1 MKGIKGWIFIG
12 ATWGVVKPVGRA
24 KKTHTQRRK
33 KRRKGRE
40 RAGLW
45 IEWSI
50 GIYIYTERGCVV
62 SALFTKSL
70 QKRRWEDGKK
80 KKKKAKW
87 WNKERRGIYG
97 RADTLS
103 LPQQPTGKEE
113 SGGHNMKAKK
123 EEKKNRKI
131 IISPGESAVVA
142 ITPSPFSPRE
152 PKKRKKK
159 SDAAVV
165 VTNLIPV
172 VFSSSSSKKKE
183 GRLCL
188 LAAGS

>member
-1 MKGIKGWIFIG
+1 
-12 ATWGVVKPVGRA
+12 
-24 KKTHTQRRK
+24 
-33 KRRKGRE
+33 
-40 RAGLW
+40 
-45 IEWSI
+45 
-50 GIYIYTERGCVV
+50 
-62 SALFTKSL
+62 
-70 QKRRWEDGKK
+70 
-80 KKKKAKW
+80 
-87 WNKERRGIYG
+87 
-97 RADTLS
+97 
-103 LPQQPTGKEE
+103 
-113 SGGHNMKAKK
+113 MKAKK
-123 EEKKNRKI
+123 EEKKTRKI